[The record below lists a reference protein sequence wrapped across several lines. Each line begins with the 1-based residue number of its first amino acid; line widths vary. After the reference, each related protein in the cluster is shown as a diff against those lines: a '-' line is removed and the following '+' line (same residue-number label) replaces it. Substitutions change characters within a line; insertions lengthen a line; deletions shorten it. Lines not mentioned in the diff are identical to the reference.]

1 VPEERRKLIRMSESK
16 LSLKWTI
23 VLPEPRADVNVQP
36 EQLVE
41 AACAVEAAGFHA
53 VWVSDHPLPYD
64 LSMLA
69 SSGVSEGPL
78 RYDMR
83 NAGHQA
89 WDPFTVLGWLA
100 AGHRSTQAALN
111 AVVMPYRNPFVT
123 AKAAATLQHLSG
135 GRLIMGLAPGYLRA
149 EFEALGADIS
159 ARAELVQEGLHA
171 MRAASAGKPF
181 QLRSSRSHVD
191 GNSALPAP
199 DPQPVVWA
207 AGNSRATIEL
217 ARSCDGW
224 APFEVEGLGAQ
235 TTGTVAVR
243 ADEKLTKR
251 LELYHTL
258 RQEAAHPGPSD
269 VCLTRT
275 DWTAL
280 TERPETRSAK
290 NSPNSGRRD

>member
-1 VPEERRKLIRMSESK
+1 V
-16 LSLKWTI
+16 
-23 VLPEPRADVNVQP
+23 DVDVQP

-64 LSMLA
+64 LSMLT
-69 SSGVSEGPL
+69 SSGVSEGSL

-100 AGHRSTQAALN
+100 AATDQLKLHMN

-171 MRAASAGKPF
+171 VRAASAGKPF

-235 TTGTVAVR
+235 TT
-243 ADEKLTKR
+243 
-251 LELYHTL
+251 
-258 RQEAAHPGPSD
+258 
-269 VCLTRT
+269 
-275 DWTAL
+275 
-280 TERPETRSAK
+280 ER
-290 NSPNSGRRD
+290 

>member
-1 VPEERRKLIRMSESK
+1 V
-16 LSLKWTI
+16 
-23 VLPEPRADVNVQP
+23 DVDVQP

-64 LSMLA
+64 LSMLT
-69 SSGVSEGPL
+69 SSGVSEGSL

-100 AGHRSTQAALN
+100 AATDQLKLHMN

-123 AKAAATLQHLSG
+123 AKAAATLPHLSG

-159 ARAELVQEGLHA
+159 ARAEFVQEGLHA
-171 MRAASAGKPF
+171 MRTAWAGKPF
-181 QLRSSRSHVD
+181 QLRSSRWHVD

-199 DPQPVVWA
+199 IRNRWCGPRETRVRPSRWPRDHVTAGLHSRSRVSAPRRPNGSGESGREAHKAPRALSHA
-207 AGNSRATIEL
+207 A
-217 ARSCDGW
+217 ARSCPTRPVGR
-224 APFEVEGLGAQ
+224 VNRRR
-235 TTGTVAVR
+235 TGPR
-243 ADEKLTKR
+243 
-251 LELYHTL
+251 
-258 RQEAAHPGPSD
+258 
-269 VCLTRT
+269 
-275 DWTAL
+275 
-280 TERPETRSAK
+280 
-290 NSPNSGRRD
+290 